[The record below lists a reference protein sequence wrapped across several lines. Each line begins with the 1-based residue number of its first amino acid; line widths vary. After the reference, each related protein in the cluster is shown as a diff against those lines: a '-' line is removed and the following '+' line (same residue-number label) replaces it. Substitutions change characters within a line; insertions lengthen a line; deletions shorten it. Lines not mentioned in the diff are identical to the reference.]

1 MNRGE
6 EDYDQGRIAFQLCAI
21 DSRRRFPTIRSETYA
36 FINTY
41 EMTDG
46 RLKLDCGL
54 IHKIVEGF
62 FAKRLKEEPNHGTS
76 ALFIIR
82 YRLQIFIILFLN
94 LVKSE
99 RCELLTKLR
108 RLIF

>member
-6 EDYDQGRIAFQLCAI
+6 EDYDQGRTAFQLCAI

-54 IHKIVEGF
+54 IHKIIEGF
-62 FAKRLKEEPNHGTS
+62 FAKCLKEEPNHGTS

-82 YRLQIFIILFLN
+82 DRKFARALQR
-94 LVKSE
+94 VKKSTIGWKT
-99 RCELLTKLR
+99 LMQP
-108 RLIF
+108 